1 MTAGKDATL
10 STDVTIGP
18 DVGATIAGAV
28 PLETTEV
35 RSVGATSGTT
45 GGADRVGSTIAQRG
59 TGTTGVGSA
68 GGTSGLDAGVTIVAD
83 STGGMTGLDVG
94 GTSVAVDLVETIA
107 GSRVGAATTGV
118 GSIGGMIG
126 LDAGVMTVVDSIG
139 GTRGVVG
146 LVGMIAGSRVGAATT
161 GVGSAGGMIGLDAGV
176 TIVADSTGGMT
187 GLDVG
192 GTSVA
197 VDLVE
202 TIAGSRV
209 GAATTGVGSTSV
221 RTPVGAGT
229 TGVARAHTTGHATA
243 AELLARRAV
252 MPQQRASCCP
262 RPSCRNPWTTRTS
275 TSKHGANC
283 GRCPRTWPS
292 ASAGTW
298 WRRAR

>member
-83 STGGMTGLDVG
+83 SAGGMTGLDVG

-146 LVGMIAGSRVGAATT
+146 LVGRSRVRGSGPRRPAWVRQAFGLRWAPGRPGSQGPTRPATPRRR
-161 GVGSAGGMIGLDAGV
+161 SSSPDA
-176 TIVADSTGGMT
+176 
-187 GLDVG
+187 
-192 GTSVA
+192 
-197 VDLVE
+197 
-202 TIAGSRV
+202 R
-209 GAATTGVGSTSV
+209 
-221 RTPVGAGT
+221 
-229 TGVARAHTTGHATA
+229 
-243 AELLARRAV
+243 
-252 MPQQRASCCP
+252 
-262 RPSCRNPWTTRTS
+262 
-275 TSKHGANC
+275 
-283 GRCPRTWPS
+283 
-292 ASAGTW
+292 
-298 WRRAR
+298 